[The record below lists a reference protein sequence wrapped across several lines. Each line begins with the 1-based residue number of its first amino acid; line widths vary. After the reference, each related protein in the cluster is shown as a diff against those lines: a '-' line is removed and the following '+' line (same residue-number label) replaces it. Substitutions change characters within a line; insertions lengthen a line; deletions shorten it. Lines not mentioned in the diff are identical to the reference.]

1 MDETIHILL
10 VEDNPADA
18 GLIKIYL
25 HESYAMQF
33 SLSVAENLNQGLD
46 LIGSRTF
53 DVIIIDLSLPDSFGL
68 NTFKDMYAAA
78 PEIPIIVLTGNED
91 ESVGINTVKM
101 GAQDFLV
108 KSKLSVKGLKQ
119 SINYSIERYK
129 LLKSLSENAKKLEEK
144 TADLLKEKH
153 KLAQAQKLA
162 QIGSWEWDVSARL
175 FTCSDEFYDIFGVR
189 PGEIIFDPEKFI
201 DFIHPE
207 ERYDVKTIL
216 EESLRELKPFDLYH
230 RIIRPDGA
238 VRMLHALGQP
248 LANDEGK
255 AIRMVGT
262 EQDVTQR
269 QKEEQHE
276 QLAMVAI
283 KSYNAVT

>member
-129 LLKSLSENAKKLEEK
+129 LLK
-144 TADLLKEKH
+144 
-153 KLAQAQKLA
+153 
-162 QIGSWEWDVSARL
+162 
-175 FTCSDEFYDIFGVR
+175 
-189 PGEIIFDPEKFI
+189 
-201 DFIHPE
+201 
-207 ERYDVKTIL
+207 
-216 EESLRELKPFDLYH
+216 
-230 RIIRPDGA
+230 
-238 VRMLHALGQP
+238 
-248 LANDEGK
+248 
-255 AIRMVGT
+255 
-262 EQDVTQR
+262 
-269 QKEEQHE
+269 
-276 QLAMVAI
+276 
-283 KSYNAVT
+283 